1 MKRVEEKTFVE
12 TVVLHCGQ
20 VGHLEENPLGGSQ
33 KKILWTEK
41 KPRGLNES
49 HLVELRKRDSRELTP
64 EPCKHSLFYLQNRIV
79 NLSVQLNLFVSE
91 LAFYQVKTNQVV
103 FVLANQKSLALVLI
117 NTAHKVQRQIVL
129 VSVLV
134 QMIEKSHCFLMGYFF
149 ANVRVSQLKIFL
161 RSLLLLG
168 SPLSIRRLLL
178 LLYRRS
184 GVIYLSSHERPLLIG
199 STLRRSLLLFS
210 SSLLLLSSG
219 VLL

>member
-1 MKRVEEKTFVE
+1 
-12 TVVLHCGQ
+12 
-20 VGHLEENPLGGSQ
+20 
-33 KKILWTEK
+33 
-41 KPRGLNES
+41 
-49 HLVELRKRDSRELTP
+49 
-64 EPCKHSLFYLQNRIV
+64 
-79 NLSVQLNLFVSE
+79 
-91 LAFYQVKTNQVV
+91 
-103 FVLANQKSLALVLI
+103 
-117 NTAHKVQRQIVL
+117 
-129 VSVLV
+129 
-134 QMIEKSHCFLMGYFF
+134 MGYFF

-219 VLL
+219 VLLWRNIVWEQTVVSLVTPTLGKESARNPRHYIN